1 MAAQHSQNREV
12 NACVRWT
19 GDKVTSLT
27 GHFGG
32 LGSLVHRTVHV
43 FGVRTSALVV
53 GGVGTSATFVGVGA
67 TAVALVGVRPAAVAI
82 EGGDAGSGCRA
93 GTDQAGHAGR
103 GH

>member
-1 MAAQHSQNREV
+1 MAAQHSQNRKV
-12 NACVRWT
+12 NAYVRWT
-19 GDKVTSLT
+19 GDEVTSLT

-43 FGVRTSALVV
+43 VSVRTSALVV
-53 GGVGTSATFVGVGA
+53 GGVGSGT
-67 TAVALVGVRPAAVAI
+67 ALVSVRPAAVAVK
-82 EGGDAGSGCRA
+82 GSHTGSGCCA